1 MKDPFNYPLKASKF
15 ASKILHH
22 STSQTSSIP
31 KACHVS
37 IIEQE
42 THHCVQARIPVKSKY
57 SIKCCFLHLAM
68 IEPGNIPRPTSLVG
82 MNLIVAALSFSC
94 SSSGVS
100 LTNRILQRNRRLPAA
115 KSPKKRILLVQS
127 LPSPILIPRKTQS
140 AIATS
145 SPSSC
150 PGNSLNIN
158 CSWYSIRNFVDRF
171 TSTKRVY
178 TLLKSSISTSFPL
191 RLWQASDAAVIKHIA
206 YRSEVSFLQKR
217 KRSNQIHKVRLQSV
231 SQENPG

>member
-1 MKDPFNYPLKASKF
+1 MKDPFNYPLKASKC

-57 SIKCCFLHLAM
+57 SFKCCFLHLAM

-100 LTNRILQRNRRLPAA
+100 LTNRILQRKRRLPAA
-115 KSPKKRILLVQS
+115 KSPKKRILLVAVAS
-127 LPSPILIPRKTQS
+127 NSNSDSKENSVCHSHLLTVILPRKL
-140 AIATS
+140 IEH
-145 SPSSC
+145 
-150 PGNSLNIN
+150 
-158 CSWYSIRNFVDRF
+158 
-171 TSTKRVY
+171 K
-178 TLLKSSISTSFPL
+178 LLLVF
-191 RLWQASDAAVIKHIA
+191 H
-206 YRSEVSFLQKR
+206 QKFC
-217 KRSNQIHKVRLQSV
+217 
-231 SQENPG
+231 